1 MSKQNNTN
9 ETPKQVVLRILKELL
24 KDAPQQLEGMK
35 AQLKMAK
42 VITEAIPSETPQKIL
57 DAQAKAEEAM
67 AGIEYDME
75 MITLYVKENS

>member
-1 MSKQNNTN
+1 MSKQNSTN
-9 ETPKQVVLRILKELL
+9 ETPKEVVLRILTELL

-42 VITEAIPSETPQKIL
+42 AITDAMPSETPQKIV
-57 DAQAKAEEAM
+57 DAQIKAEDAM

-75 MITLYVKENS
+75 MITLFVEENS